1 MSAEFWTF
9 LGITVTAIAS
19 VIGTVL
25 SSNKKTREGQIS
37 KLAEFQDEQAKQIS
51 QFQKDT
57 RVEMS
62 KLQDAY
68 ADSIVE
74 VKGMINDLKSHQE
87 KMQATV
93 ELRLDTLEKKQDL
106 HNSVIE
112 RTYKLEQQVAV
123 LDNREKVSE
132 NRLSDLERHEE
143 KQNRR

>member
-57 RVEMS
+57 RNEMS

-74 VKGMINDLKSHQE
+74 VKEMINELKAHQE

-143 KQNRR
+143 KNNNR

>member
-37 KLAEFQDEQAKQIS
+37 KLAEFQSEQAKQIS

-57 RVEMS
+57 RNEMS

-74 VKGMINDLKSHQE
+74 VKSMITDLNARQQQY
-87 KMQATV
+87 QAVMELKLENMTREFTDMKEEVKEHNGFAKRMPVV
-93 ELRLDTLEKKQDL
+93 EEQIKVANHRIQDL
-106 HNSVIE
+106 EDSA
-112 RTYKLEQQVAV
+112 R
-123 LDNREKVSE
+123 
-132 NRLSDLERHEE
+132 
-143 KQNRR
+143 NRR

>member
-37 KLAEFQDEQAKQIS
+37 KLAEFQSEQAKQIS

-74 VKGMINDLKSHQE
+74 VKEMINELKAHQE

>member
-74 VKGMINDLKSHQE
+74 VKSMITDLNARQQQY
-87 KMQATV
+87 QAVMELKLENMTREFTDMKEEVKEHNGFAKRMPVV
-93 ELRLDTLEKKQDL
+93 EEQIKVANHRIQDL
-106 HNSVIE
+106 EDSARNK
-112 RTYKLEQQVAV
+112 R
-123 LDNREKVSE
+123 
-132 NRLSDLERHEE
+132 
-143 KQNRR
+143 

>member
-37 KLAEFQDEQAKQIS
+37 KLAEFQSEQAKQIS

-57 RVEMS
+57 RNEMS

-74 VKGMINDLKSHQE
+74 VKTMITDLNARQQQY
-87 KMQATV
+87 QAVMELKLENMTREFTDMKEEVKEHNGFAKRMPVV
-93 ELRLDTLEKKQDL
+93 EEQIKVANHRIQDL
-106 HNSVIE
+106 EDSARNK
-112 RTYKLEQQVAV
+112 R
-123 LDNREKVSE
+123 
-132 NRLSDLERHEE
+132 
-143 KQNRR
+143 

>member
-37 KLAEFQDEQAKQIS
+37 KLAEFQSEQAKQIS

-57 RVEMS
+57 RNEMS

-74 VKGMINDLKSHQE
+74 VKSMITDLNARQQQY
-87 KMQATV
+87 QAVMELKLENMTREFTDMKEEVKEHNGFAKRMPVV
-93 ELRLDTLEKKQDL
+93 EEQIKVANHRIQDL
-106 HNSVIE
+106 EDSARNK
-112 RTYKLEQQVAV
+112 R
-123 LDNREKVSE
+123 
-132 NRLSDLERHEE
+132 
-143 KQNRR
+143 

>member
-57 RVEMS
+57 RNEMS

-74 VKGMINDLKSHQE
+74 VKTMITDLNARQQQY
-87 KMQATV
+87 QAVMELKLENMTREFTDMKEEVKEHNGFAKRMPVV
-93 ELRLDTLEKKQDL
+93 EEQIKVANHRIQDL
-106 HNSVIE
+106 EDSARNK
-112 RTYKLEQQVAV
+112 R
-123 LDNREKVSE
+123 
-132 NRLSDLERHEE
+132 
-143 KQNRR
+143 